1 MKGRLVLVLAAAA
14 AATAF
19 GVLSQSGASGPLQW
33 GRIVGEHKLFNGWT
47 VRPAGTLISLAG
59 DMPGRI
65 LFTHD
70 NRYAIVG
77 THGYNKHTLNL
88 IDLQTG
94 QISDSQVVDRSSFG
108 LSVDGDSVL
117 LSGGRS
123 DGTEKRPDIY
133 RWKVVNGKLV
143 RDGSINLPDLKSDE
157 RFVTSIYRR
166 SDHIFVANAQSNEVF
181 RLDTKGNVLARVK
194 VGYRPR
200 MVELSQDGTLLAVS
214 EWGDSGVALLDSQ
227 TLETKERIKTLA
239 HPTAMTWDIN
249 GRLFIAESGSNT
261 ILQYWNHELLRT
273 TVSIDEEH
281 PVGPTPTDLTLAHDG
296 SKLFVTLAGEN
307 AVAVVDISHDRPKV
321 MGHIPTSRWPSSVAA
336 TRDGRRLL
344 VATAKGLY
352 GPSARDGKAIP
363 DADSAK
369 RQMVAQIASIDLP
382 DAKQLRTLS
391 QTAKNNIPKGVAA
404 AKLAKSEVAEAMQNL
419 KKVKHVIYVIKENKT
434 FDQVLGDVP
443 GANGDPSVTI
453 FGEAVTPNQHELA
466 RRFVLLDNLYSD
478 GEASQVGHQWTD
490 SAYANEYTESQ
501 WSSNYGGHGELDSD
515 ERLTASPGDYLWS
528 AARKKGHWA
537 RVYGEYVDV
546 QEGHDS
552 LEDAEIK
559 ADPERWGY
567 CAAWERVFAK
577 GGRDTEKLD
586 TFLAEL
592 KQWERTGKMP
602 SLMVMALPD
611 DHTHGYSAGSF
622 SPKAMVG
629 DNDLAVGRLVE
640 AISRS
645 RFWKETAIFVIQ
657 DDTQGGLD
665 HVDSHRTYGFVIA
678 PFTQRKVV
686 DSTHY
691 TTASMLRT
699 MELILGLE
707 PMSSYDAV
715 ATPMLKPFLGKAN
728 LATFRCL
735 PPPPE
740 INDRNPAKTQLA
752 MESTRLDWSDIDLAD
767 PEGVSRLL
775 WKGEKAGTPYPD
787 LRR

>member
-1 MKGRLVLVLAAAA
+1 MRGRLVLTLVAVA

-19 GVLSQSGASGPLQW
+19 GIFSPVGQDGSSVW
-33 GRIVGEHKLFNGWT
+33 GRVIGEHKLFNGWT
-47 VRPAGTLISLAG
+47 VNPAGSLISLSG

-65 LFTHD
+65 LFTED
-70 NRYAIVG
+70 GKYAVVG

-88 IDLQTG
+88 IELATG
-94 QISDSQVVDRSSFG
+94 TISDSQVVDRSSFG
-108 LSVDGDSVL
+108 LAILGDHVL

-133 RWKVVNGKLV
+133 RWKVVSGKLI
-143 RDGSINLPDLKSDE
+143 RDGEINLPELKPDE
-157 RFVTSIYRR
+157 RFVTSICGRADRLY
-166 SDHIFVANAQSNEVF
+166 VANAQSDEIF
-181 RLDTKGNVLARVK
+181 RMDHRGNVIARVK

-200 MVELSQDGTLLAVS
+200 MVVLSQTGDTLAVS
-214 EWGDSGVALLDSQ
+214 EWGDSGVVLLDAE

-239 HPTAMTWDIN
+239 HPTALLWDIN
-249 GRLFIAESGSNT
+249 QRLFIAESGSNT
-261 ILQYWNHELLRT
+261 ILQFKNHELTRT
-273 TVSIDEEH
+273 TVSIDPEH
-281 PVGPTPTDLTLAHDG
+281 PIGPTPTDLTLSHDG
-296 SKLFVTLAGEN
+296 SRLFVTLAGEN
-307 AVAVVDISHDRPKV
+307 AVAVVDIRGDRPKV
-321 MGHIPTSRWPSSVAA
+321 TGHIPTSRWPSSVAVSP
-336 TRDGRRLL
+336 RGDQLL
-344 VATAKGLY
+344 IATAKGVY
-352 GPSARDGKAIP
+352 GPSERGGTAVP

-369 RQMVAQIASIDLP
+369 RQMLAQVALVNVP
-382 DAKQLRTLS
+382 DEKELRSLS
-391 QTAKNNIPKGVAA
+391 RIAKNNMPKGLAA
-404 AKLAKSEVAEAMQNL
+404 AKLSKSEVGEAMQNL
-419 KKVKHVIYVIKENKT
+419 KRVKHVIYVIKENKT

-490 SAYANEYTESQ
+490 AAYANEYTESQ

-515 ERLTASPGDYLWS
+515 ERLTSSPGEYLWS
-528 AARKKGHWA
+528 SARKKGHWA

-552 LEDAEIK
+552 LEDARIK
-559 ADPERWGY
+559 ANPERWGY

-592 KQWERTGKMP
+592 KQWERTGEMP

-611 DHTHGYSAGSF
+611 DHTHGYSAGHY

-629 DNDLAVGRLVE
+629 DNDLAVGRLVD
-640 AISRS
+640 AISHS

-665 HVDSHRTYGFVIA
+665 HVDSHRTFGFVVT
-678 PFTQRKVV
+678 PYSQRKEV

-699 MELILGLE
+699 MELILGLS
-707 PMSSYDAV
+707 PMSSYDAR
-715 ATPMLKPFLGKAN
+715 ATPMLKPFLGTPNYAS
-728 LATFRCL
+728 FRAL
-735 PPPPE
+735 PPPSE
-740 INDRNPAKTQLA
+740 INDRNPSKTQLA
-752 MESTRLDWSDIDLAD
+752 LESTRLDWSDIDLAD

-775 WKGEKAGTPYPD
+775 WKGEKPGTPYPN
-787 LRR
+787 LKR